1 MVIYPV
7 DSAIC
12 PLNNWGQVS
21 ELISLSHKSVFKVGG
36 GGILVY
42 SRGRGQKRCGFLGPG
57 EKDT

>member
-12 PLNNWGQVS
+12 PSNNWGQVS
-21 ELISLSHKSVFKVGG
+21 ELISLSHKSVYKG

>member
-7 DSAIC
+7 DSTIC

-21 ELISLSHKSVFKVGG
+21 ELISLSHKSVCKVGG

-42 SRGRGQKRCGFLGPG
+42 SGGGGQKRCGFLGPG
-57 EKDT
+57 EKDR